1 MKVKYIITAI
11 ILPAVIQTSS
21 CKLIEEAGCDS
32 FENVKYY
39 QQNTINGMPAGT
51 MVLNIQGSAVRN
63 YPSGLSYILSEYNYY
78 RELYMY
84 ECDINAGIDTDLT
97 DYYHEITEWYGEQLI
112 SCYKISEQLLLQ
124 FNGVSDFRILL
135 RPVDPSSS
143 EPDSLILSISD
154 LTVAY
159 IGTEIT
165 LNQSTPGRR
174 FDIEYNG
181 SFYTSM
187 EAGSSLKLKIGNI
200 RPAGEITQVEI
211 ISGSIL
217 YNDAGN
223 MESVSISGFMN
234 AYRD

>member
-1 MKVKYIITAI
+1 MGKYIMAAI
-11 ILPAVIQTSS
+11 ILPLLIQTSS

-32 FENVKYY
+32 FDNVKYY

-51 MVLNIQGSAVRN
+51 MVLNVQGSAVRS
-63 YPSGLSYILSEYNYY
+63 YPSDLSYILSEYNYY

-84 ECDINAGIDTDLT
+84 ECDINAGIDTDMT
-97 DYYHEITEWYGEQLI
+97 DYYHDLTAWYADQLI
-112 SCYKISEQLLLQ
+112 SYYKLSERLLLQ
-124 FNGVSDFRILL
+124 FDGVSVFRILL

-143 EPDSLILSISD
+143 EPDALLLSITD
-154 LTVAY
+154 LTVVD

-165 LNQSTPGRR
+165 LNLATPGRR

-200 RPAGEITQVEI
+200 RPTGEITQVEI

-234 AYRD
+234 AYKD